1 MKKYENVELELV
13 ELACTDVITT
23 SGEDDDD
30 NSIGGDDIDWG

>member
-23 SGEDDDD
+23 SDEDYGLNDDT
-30 NSIGGDDIDWG
+30 DWS

>member
-23 SGEDDDD
+23 SGEDEDD
-30 NSIGGDDIDWG
+30 NSIPEVDWDE